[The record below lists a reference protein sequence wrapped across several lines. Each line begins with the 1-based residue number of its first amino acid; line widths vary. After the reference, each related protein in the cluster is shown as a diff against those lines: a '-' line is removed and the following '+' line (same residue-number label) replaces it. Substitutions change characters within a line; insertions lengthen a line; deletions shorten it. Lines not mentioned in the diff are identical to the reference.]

1 MKRGGIDKMKKNVL
15 TSLGVLGAIGIL
27 CLIFTPKEKLQI
39 FIDDGKSKGEMKL
52 VSSVL
57 PIDYKNGYF
66 YIKKN
71 GYHENIM
78 YFDYDAKKEVYLC
91 NKPNCKH
98 NSTVCSSYLDFK
110 GANELFYSNDS
121 LYFLDSSAKGDTIV
135 ASADGTVQSV
145 NQKPSTLY
153 KINLDGTEK
162 QKVFTTPS
170 GTRISMPYVINGN
183 KLYGYLEKR
192 ELADK
197 QDSSITA
204 AITERKL
211 IVINLDTGK
220 YEELKE
226 GLYETLIGVYKGK
239 LVIQE
244 IDYLKDPNYFKDDT
258 NAFLDNLYN
267 SKTKIKLLDVETKKE
282 EYIYEDIYKNMEK
295 MQFYKDGIYI
305 KGKNSKTLEY
315 IDFSTKKKEVI
326 KELPQS
332 TMEISTIIDD
342 KVLVYSYKD
351 KEAHLGD
358 AYYID
363 LATKEMKPFNLKDKN
378 EYLVEILASN
388 DDYYFVKLETILGE
402 EYTTWAGTKTRK
414 IIGIGYGLIKK
425 ADYWLS
431 KENYIKMTSIK

>member
-1 MKRGGIDKMKKNVL
+1 M
-15 TSLGVLGAIGIL
+15 
-27 CLIFTPKEKLQI
+27 
-39 FIDDGKSKGEMKL
+39 
-52 VSSVL
+52 
-57 PIDYKNGYF
+57 
-66 YIKKN
+66 
-71 GYHENIM
+71 
-78 YFDYDAKKEVYLC
+78 
-91 NKPNCKH
+91 
-98 NSTVCSSYLDFK
+98 
-110 GANELFYSNDS
+110 
-121 LYFLDSSAKGDTIV
+121 
-135 ASADGTVQSV
+135 
-145 NQKPSTLY
+145 
-153 KINLDGTEK
+153 
-162 QKVFTTPS
+162 
-170 GTRISMPYVINGN
+170 
-183 KLYGYLEKR
+183 
-192 ELADK
+192 
-197 QDSSITA
+197 
-204 AITERKL
+204 
-211 IVINLDTGK
+211 
-220 YEELKE
+220 
-226 GLYETLIGVYKGK
+226 
-239 LVIQE
+239 
-244 IDYLKDPNYFKDDT
+244 
-258 NAFLDNLYN
+258 
-267 SKTKIKLLDVETKKE
+267 DVE

-414 IIGIGYGLIKK
+414 IIGIDYGLIKK